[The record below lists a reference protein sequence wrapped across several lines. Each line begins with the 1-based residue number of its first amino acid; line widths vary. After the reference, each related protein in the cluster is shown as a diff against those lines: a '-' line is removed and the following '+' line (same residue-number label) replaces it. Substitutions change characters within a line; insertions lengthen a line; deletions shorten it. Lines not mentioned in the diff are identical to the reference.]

1 MTRSNSLPQ
10 NARPKA
16 AFLPALF
23 LVTVLAVPAASV
35 VAPALAAGPPQG
47 ELHNCIALAETAPD
61 AALER
66 ARAWEGRDGGDRAR
80 LCQAMALF
88 HRGDFAEAG
97 KRLETLA
104 PLLGQGD
111 AKATAS
117 LLAQA
122 GWAWLRA
129 GDAAR
134 AETLYTRALENTP
147 GDVDL
152 LIDRAFARAEGERFW
167 DALADLD
174 DAIAR
179 DAGRADAYL
188 YRAAAHKA
196 LSNLPMAM
204 DDVNHALE
212 LRPGDG
218 EALVLRGAIKAAAGK
233 TEAARADW
241 ELVLS
246 REPDSSAARTARTN
260 LQRLAPAK

>member
-1 MTRSNSLPQ
+1 MQ

-16 AFLPALF
+16 AFLPAV
-23 LVTVLAVPAASV
+23 LVLTALAVPMA
-35 VAPALAAGPPQG
+35 APALADGPPQG
-47 ELHNCIALAETAPD
+47 ELQNCIALAETAPD
-61 AALER
+61 AALDG

-88 HRGDFAEAG
+88 HKGEFAEAG
-97 KRLETLA
+97 GRLETLA

-111 AKATAS
+111 AKATSS
-117 LLAQA
+117 LLGQA

-134 AETLYTRALENTP
+134 AETLYTKALDGTP

-152 LIDRAFARAEGERFW
+152 LIDRAFARAEAERFW

-174 DAIAR
+174 AVIAR

-233 TEAARADW
+233 ADAAKADW
-241 ELVLS
+241 ELVVA
-246 REPDSSAARTARTN
+246 REPDSAAARTARTN
-260 LQRLAPAK
+260 LQRLTAVK